1 MISSDNRV
9 LVGTSGYSFE
19 DWKGRF
25 YPERLSS
32 SDMLRYYS
40 ERFPMVEV
48 NYTYYRMPSVSTM
61 RGMERKTPDDF
72 EFVVKLNR
80 SLTHSNPIIGS
91 FIPDQESSPDAA
103 RGTPDAKRA
112 APGTRELRLS
122 LDPLKETIAGFKEG
136 IAPLV
141 EAGKLTCLLAQFP
154 WGFRNTD
161 RNLEYVVT
169 LAQEFGEFLFV
180 VEFRNAEWVSDTV
193 FGVLKDCGIGFCCV
207 DEPRLKGL
215 MPPIA
220 VSTSPEVSYVR
231 FHGRNSSKW
240 WNHDDPSERY
250 DYLYDEE
257 ELKPWADKILKLADN
272 SRKTYV
278 LFNNCFE
285 AKATQNARQMQS
297 LLGLVQTYER
307 PLF

>member
-1 MISSDNRV
+1 MGSSGNRI

-32 SDMLRYYS
+32 SDMLGYYS
-40 ERFPMVEV
+40 KRFSMVEV
-48 NYTYYRMPSVSTM
+48 NYTYYRMPSASTM
-61 RGMERKTPDDF
+61 RGMDRKTPDDF

-80 SLTHSNPIIGS
+80 SLTHSNPVIGS
-91 FIPDQESSPDAA
+91 FLPDEESTDAA
-103 RGTPDAKRA
+103 SGARGAKRA
-112 APGTRELRLS
+112 ARGSQEPKVS
-122 LDPLKETIAGFKEG
+122 LGPLKETITGFKEG
-136 IAPLV
+136 VLPLV

-154 WGFRNTD
+154 WGFTNTD
-161 RNLEYVVT
+161 RNLEYVVS
-169 LAQEFGEFLFV
+169 LAREFSEFWFV

-193 FGVLKDCGIGFCCV
+193 FSTLEDHGIGFCCV
-207 DEPRLKGL
+207 DEPELRGL
-215 MPPIA
+215 FPPIA
-220 VSTSPEVSYVR
+220 VSTSPNVSYVR
-231 FHGRNSSKW
+231 FHGRNAGKW

-250 DYLYDEE
+250 DYLYDED
-257 ELKPWADKILKLADN
+257 ELRSWADKILKLSEN

-278 LFNNCFE
+278 LFNNCYE
-285 AKATQNARQMQS
+285 GKATENARQMQS